1 MLRIGSDLNVNPM
14 YQQSLDNVQIY
25 YSNQIYWDG
34 RKNQILSLCILVL
47 KNTSIVICH
56 IKFGLLQEYSN
67 RIKEV
72 SSGLSSK
79 DLRGLLRDVY
89 HIIDQLKTVDAFHNQ
104 LLRFDM

>member
-1 MLRIGSDLNVNPM
+1 M
-14 YQQSLDNVQIY
+14 
-25 YSNQIYWDG
+25 
-34 RKNQILSLCILVL
+34 L